1 MITKRLIVIW
11 IIISLIQ
18 PSLRFA
24 TTEPA
29 RAANVVY
36 KSGHITHSEVWTA
49 DNLYVIQDN
58 LTIDQ
63 GVSLTIQPGTVV
75 KFVEN
80 KVIGVYGILRI
91 GVYGG
96 PVFSNLLPL
105 VLNGGSSAEA
115 NLSRTGRRN
124 TPTQASQDPVI
135 ITSIRD
141 DTIGGDTNGDG
152 NATAPDA
159 TNCQGIT
166 FEIP

>member
-63 GVSLTIQPGTVV
+63 GVSLTIQPGTWS
-75 KFVEN
+75 E
-80 KVIGVYGILRI
+80 ICPCSTPLR
-91 GVYGG
+91 
-96 PVFSNLLPL
+96 PWSFL
-105 VLNGGSSAEA
+105 
-115 NLSRTGRRN
+115 
-124 TPTQASQDPVI
+124 
-135 ITSIRD
+135 
-141 DTIGGDTNGDG
+141 TI
-152 NATAPDA
+152 
-159 TNCQGIT
+159 
-166 FEIP
+166 